1 MKFTAGQLV
10 FYDDSD
16 GGALEV
22 RPLPDQRAVM
32 ADIPEGATRV
42 VVVAPVVARAPA
54 WSRFRVRTRL
64 SARRSAR
71 RIPSR

>member
-1 MKFTAGQLV
+1 MSFDAGSLV
-10 FYDDSD
+10 FYDDSEE
-16 GGALEV
+16 GALEV

-42 VVVAPVVARAPA
+42 VVVAPVWAP
-54 WSRFRVRTRL
+54 RRRL
-64 SARRSAR
+64 SALRRAL

>member
-1 MKFTAGQLV
+1 MNFEAGQLV

-16 GGALEV
+16 GGALAV
-22 RPLPDQRAVM
+22 QPLPDQRAVM

-42 VVVAPVVARAPA
+42 VVVAPVWAP
-54 WSRFRVRTRL
+54 RRRL
-64 SARRSAR
+64 SALRRAL

>member
-1 MKFTAGQLV
+1 MNFTPGSLV

-16 GGALEV
+16 GGALHV
-22 RPLPDQRAVM
+22 QPLADQRAVM

-42 VVVAPVVARAPA
+42 VVVAPVFVPRLARL
-54 WSRFRVRTRL
+54 RKRL
-64 SARRSAR
+64 SGLPGGL